1 MLFPPDWHIQT
12 QRDLFANRDASMEEA
27 LLAHLRALSV
37 SVGRIG
43 HPHFQNQVGYRQALE
58 DVAAA
63 LVKEK
68 DDGNI
73 PG

>member
-1 MLFPPDWHIQT
+1 
-12 QRDLFANRDASMEEA
+12 MEEA

-37 SVGRIG
+37 SVGRTG

-63 LVKEK
+63 LVQEK